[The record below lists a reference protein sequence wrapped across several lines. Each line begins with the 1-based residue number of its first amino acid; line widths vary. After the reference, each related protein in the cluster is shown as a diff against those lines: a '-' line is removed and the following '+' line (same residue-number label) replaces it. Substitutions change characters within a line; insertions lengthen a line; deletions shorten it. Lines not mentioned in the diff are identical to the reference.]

1 MASAITFITQRSRQ
15 EEILL
20 FPQGSRSLHRGL
32 QRPKG
37 ANKGALMK
45 RKVVEICKKK
55 EILVGPGTT
64 IRTDTELLR
73 RTKTHAPSSTECNKG
88 VKTYAIHLL

>member
-1 MASAITFITQRSRQ
+1 MASAITFITQRARQ

-45 RKVVEICKKK
+45 RKVVEICK
-55 EILVGPGTT
+55 EGRLQ
-64 IRTDTELLR
+64 
-73 RTKTHAPSSTECNKG
+73 
-88 VKTYAIHLL
+88 